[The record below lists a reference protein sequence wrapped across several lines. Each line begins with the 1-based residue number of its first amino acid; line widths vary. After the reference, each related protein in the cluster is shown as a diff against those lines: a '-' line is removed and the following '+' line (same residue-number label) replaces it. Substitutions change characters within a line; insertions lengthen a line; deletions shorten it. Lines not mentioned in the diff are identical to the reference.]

1 MLLLAPT
8 ALRLL
13 PTSGGGGG
21 EGRTAPRPSLPV
33 RIHGELY
40 DLAAFEHPGGHEV
53 LRRTAGTKGG
63 DITHLFYSN
72 HREPRVSA
80 LRHFR
85 IAESAPLVDAG
96 EQPTSEPHSALY
108 RELKS
113 EVYAHLEA
121 RGVDWR
127 HTFRWEPYAHRL
139 VCLACAHAAVV
150 HAAGDG
156 SSYTAIGVGSAAAY
170 GLLTGRMTWT
180 HAHNGVHNPSALPPA
195 MRALMAV
202 DFVGVVEAWMAEH
215 HAHHAHTNG
224 ARDPDASWFRP
235 LFDYRDV
242 AAGGGS
248 LRVTALAAAAYPFLV
263 PVMLVKSLAH
273 ARASDPDGASTLAWV
288 IAVAP
293 LRFAIDFAI
302 LGPVGF
308 AAALTVA
315 TAYICGT
322 FVATHQAP
330 HNHEPTTGDWAID
343 QMRSTNDVW
352 PECRLWSMVTGGIS
366 HHTEHHL
373 FPHFSSE
380 ALPEVA
386 TVVTKFASRHG
397 LPRHTFSPAGLLSE
411 HAALLSGAGAAGHGP
426 AQPPAH
432 SPACAMVRDSKR
444 GPARAECA
452 SEPGDPSG
460 CPVTSA
466 KDALARLRGGSGGV
480 RQAARAGNFT
490 HILSALDHTALVPG

>member
-1 MLLLAPT
+1 
-8 ALRLL
+8 
-13 PTSGGGGG
+13 
-21 EGRTAPRPSLPV
+21 V
-33 RIHGELY
+33 RIDGELY
-40 DLAAFEHPGGHEV
+40 DLADFDHPGGHEV
-53 LRRTAGTKGG
+53 LRRTAGAAGG
-63 DITHLFYSN
+63 DITNLFYSN

-80 LRHFR
+80 LRRFR
-85 IAESAPLVDAG
+85 LPEASVPLVDAG
-96 EQPTSEPHSALY
+96 EETSEPHSALY

-121 RGVDWR
+121 RGVEWR
-127 HTFRWEPYAHRL
+127 HTFRWEPYVLRL
-139 VCLACAHAAVV
+139 VCLALAHAALT
-150 HAAGDG
+150 AGDE
-156 SSYTAIGVGSAAAY
+156 SSCSAVGVGSAAAY
-170 GLLTGRMTWT
+170 GFLTGRMTWT

-224 ARDPDASWFRP
+224 AHDPDVAWFRP
-235 LFDYRDV
+235 LFDNRDV
-242 AAGGGS
+242 AADGGS
-248 LRVTALAAAAYPFLV
+248 LRVATLAVAAYPFLV
-263 PVMLVKSLAH
+263 PVMLVKCLAH
-273 ARASDPDGASTLAWV
+273 ARASDPDSASTLAWV

-293 LRFAIDFAI
+293 LRFAIDIAI

-308 AAALTVA
+308 ATALTVA

-352 PECRLWSMVTGGIS
+352 PECRLWSMATGGIS

-373 FPHFSSE
+373 FPHISSD

-386 TVVTKFASRHG
+386 IVVTKFAARHG

-411 HAALLSGAGAAGHGP
+411 HAALLFGAGAASHGP
-426 AQPPAH
+426 AQSPAH
-432 SPACAMVRDSKR
+432 SPARAPDVPKFVPS
-444 GPARAECA
+444 GP
-452 SEPGDPSG
+452 G
-460 CPVTSA
+460 CPVASA
-466 KDALARLRGGSGGV
+466 KDALERATTHRL
-480 RQAARAGNFT
+480 F
-490 HILSALDHTALVPG
+490 

>member
-13 PTSGGGGG
+13 PTSGQGH
-21 EGRTAPRPSLPV
+21 TAPRPPLPV
-33 RIHGELY
+33 RIDGELY
-40 DLAAFEHPGGHEV
+40 DLADFDHPGGHEV
-53 LRRTAGTKGG
+53 LRRTAGAAGG

-85 IAESAPLVDAG
+85 LPEASVPLVDAG
-96 EQPTSEPHSALY
+96 EETSEPHSAVY

-121 RGVDWR
+121 RGVEWR
-127 HTFRWEPYAHRL
+127 HTFRWEPYVLRL
-139 VCLACAHAAVV
+139 VCLALAHAALT
-150 HAAGDG
+150 AGDG
-156 SSYTAIGVGSAAAY
+156 SSCSAVGVGSAAAY
-170 GLLTGRMTWT
+170 GFLTGRMTWT
-180 HAHNGVHNPSALPPA
+180 HAHNGVHNPSALPPV

-224 ARDPDASWFRP
+224 AHDPDVAWFRP

-248 LRVTALAAAAYPFLV
+248 LRVATLAVAAYPFLV
-263 PVMLVKSLAH
+263 PLMLVKSLAH
-273 ARASDPDGASTLAWV
+273 ARVSDPDSASTLAWV

-308 AAALTVA
+308 ATALTVA
-315 TAYICGT
+315 TVYICGT

-352 PECRLWSMVTGGIS
+352 PECRLWSTTTGGIS

-373 FPHFSSE
+373 FPHISSD

-386 TVVTKFASRHG
+386 IVVTKFAARHG

-411 HAALLSGAGAAGHGP
+411 HAAFLFGAGATSHG
-426 AQPPAH
+426 PAH
-432 SPACAMVRDSKR
+432 SPAHS
-444 GPARAECA
+444 PARAPDVPK
-452 SEPGDPSG
+452 SVPSG
-460 CPVTSA
+460 FRCPVASA
-466 KDALARLRGGSGGV
+466 KGALERVTTHRLRGGFKS
-480 RQAARAGNFT
+480 
-490 HILSALDHTALVPG
+490 

>member
-1 MLLLAPT
+1 MLLLTPT

-13 PTSGGGGG
+13 PTSGGGAQ
-21 EGRTAPRPSLPV
+21 GRTKPRPPLPV
-33 RIHGELY
+33 RIDGELY
-40 DLAAFEHPGGHEV
+40 DLAEFDHPGGHEV
-53 LRRTAGTKGG
+53 LRRTAGAAGG

-72 HREPRVSA
+72 HREPRVST
-80 LRHFR
+80 LRRFR
-85 IAESAPLVDAG
+85 IPEASVPLVDAG
-96 EQPTSEPHSALY
+96 ERQTSEPHSALY

-121 RGVDWR
+121 RGVEWR
-127 HTFRWEPYAHRL
+127 HTFRWEPYALRL
-139 VCLACAHAAVV
+139 VCLALAHAALT
-150 HAAGDG
+150 AGDG
-156 SSYTAIGVGSAAAY
+156 SSYSAVGVGSAAAY

-248 LRVTALAAAAYPFLV
+248 LRVAALAVAAYPFLV
-263 PVMLVKSLAH
+263 PLMLVKSLAH
-273 ARASDPDGASTLAWV
+273 ARATDPDGASTLAWV
-288 IAVAP
+288 IAVVP

-308 AAALTVA
+308 ATALTIA

-330 HNHEPTTGDWAID
+330 HNHESTTGDWAID

-352 PECRLWSMVTGGIS
+352 PESRLWSAVTGGIS

-373 FPHFSSE
+373 FPHMSSD

-386 TVVTKFASRHG
+386 TVVTKFAARHG

-411 HAALLSGAGAAGHGP
+411 HAALLFGAGAAGHGP
-426 AQPPAH
+426 AQSPAH
-432 SPACAMVRDSKR
+432 SPAQAPDK
-444 GPARAECA
+444 
-452 SEPGDPSG
+452 SELVPEPPPPSGSG
-460 CPVTSA
+460 CPVASA
-466 KDALARLRGGSGGV
+466 KDALERASTACV
-480 RQAARAGNFT
+480 AASR
-490 HILSALDHTALVPG
+490 P